1 MAKYQT
7 GQIRNVALI
16 GHGGDGKTSL
26 TEAMLFLSKAI
37 DRLGK
42 SSDGT
47 TVSDFDPEERKRTI
61 SISTSLAYVEWNDI
75 KINLLD
81 APGFFDFVGEVNQTL
96 RVADSAIIVI
106 SGKSGCKAGTE
117 LAWDAATGDRVV
129 PKAFFINKMEDENSN
144 FDKAFASLQNQFGTS
159 VCPVFVPIHE
169 HEKLIGFYSLIT
181 EKAYSTDEK
190 DGLKEIA
197 VPSSFTDKL
206 SEYSNALAEALAETS
221 DELMEKFFAGESF
234 THDETVKALHKGF
247 IDGLISPVF
256 CGSAMG
262 LMGIRSLLDG
272 ITTSFCSPS
281 DKGIETVV
289 KENGETVEVK
299 MNPDGEPAIFVF
311 KTVADPFVGK
321 MSYFKVMNGTLKKDT
336 ILQNLTTGQSEKF
349 AKISTA
355 RGSKQTDVDELCCGD
370 IGITSKLLNTN
381 TNDTLTAGEIALPY
395 SKIEFPASYLRLAIV
410 PKAKGDEDK
419 ISTGISKL
427 LDEDNTIKYE
437 NNAETK
443 QICLIGLGETQ
454 LDVMTSKLKNRFGV
468 SVDLEP
474 AKVPYRETIKK
485 KVSVEGK
492 HKKQSGG
499 HGQYGHVK
507 IEFSPG
513 EEEGLEFT
521 ETIFGGSV
529 PKNFH
534 PAVEKGLQES
544 MAKGVL
550 AGYPVIKVKANLFDG
565 SYHDV
570 DSSEMSF
577 KLAAN
582 LAFKEG
588 MKQGNPTLLE
598 PIGTL
603 RVNIP
608 DAMMGDIIGDINKRR
623 GRILGTDQSAK
634 KGYTVV
640 EAEIPSSEMGTY
652 SVQLRAITQGRGTY
666 SFDFTRYEEA
676 PAPVAQKIIA
686 ESKNTA
692 DSE

>member
-7 GQIRNVALI
+7 GQIRNIALI

-26 TEAMLFLSKAI
+26 AEAMLFLSKGT

-42 SSDGT
+42 PSEGN
-47 TVSDFDPEERKRTI
+47 TVCDFDPEEKKRTI
-61 SISTSLAYVEWNDI
+61 SISAALATVEWNNV

-81 APGFFDFVGEVNQTL
+81 TPGFFDFVGEVNQCV
-96 RVADSAIIVI
+96 RVADSAIIVV

-117 LAWDAATGDRVV
+117 LSWDAATGSRNI
-129 PKAFFINKMEDENSN
+129 PKSFFINKMDDENAN
-144 FDKAFASLQNQFGTS
+144 FDKALNSLRNTFGIS
-159 VCPVFVPIHE
+159 VCPVFVPIYDQD
-169 HEKLIGFYSLIT
+169 KLCGYFSLMT
-181 EKAYSTDEK
+181 EKAYAFDEK
-190 DGLKEIA
+190 GDRTETTIPA
-197 VPSSFTDKL
+197 SSQSKIE
-206 SEYSNALAEALAETS
+206 EYKNSLAEALAETS
-221 DELMEKFFAGESF
+221 DELMEKFFAGEAF
-234 THDETVKALHKGF
+234 TQEETVKALHKGF
-247 IDGLISPVF
+247 IDGAINPVF
-256 CGSAMG
+256 SGSAVT
-262 LMGIRSLLDG
+262 LAGIRTLLD
-272 ITTSFCSPS
+272 IIETSFSSPL
-281 DKGIETVV
+281 DKGTETLIT
-289 KENGETVEVK
+289 ENGDKQTAK
-299 MNPDGEPAIFVF
+299 LNPDGQTAIYMF

-321 MSYFKVMNGTLKKDT
+321 MSYFKVMNGTLKKDSM
-336 ILQNLTTGQSEKF
+336 LQNLTTGQSEKL
-349 AKISTA
+349 AKVSYA
-355 RGSKQTDVDELCCGD
+355 RGAKQFEVDELACGD
-370 IGITSKLLNTN
+370 IGITSKLINTN
-381 TNDTLTAGEIALPY
+381 TNDTLTAGEIKLSY
-395 SKIEFPASYLRLAIV
+395 SKIEFPKPYLRMAVV

-419 ISTGISKL
+419 ISSGINKL
-427 LDEDNTIKYE
+427 LDEDYTVKYE
-437 NNAETK
+437 NNSETK
-443 QICLIGLGETQ
+443 QICLYGLGETQ
-454 LDVMTSKLKNRFGV
+454 LDILTSKLKNRFGV
-468 SVDLEP
+468 SVDLAP

-544 MAKGVL
+544 MSKGIL

-588 MKQGNPTLLE
+588 MRLGNPILLE
-598 PIGTL
+598 PIGIL
-603 RVNIP
+603 KVSIP
-608 DAMMGDIIGDINKRR
+608 ESMMGDIIGDINKRR
-623 GRILGTDQSAK
+623 GRILGTDQSDK

-640 EAEIPSSEMGTY
+640 EAEAPTDEMGSY
-652 SVQLRAITQGRGTY
+652 SVQLRAITQGRGSY
-666 SFDFTRYEEA
+666 SFDFLRYEEA
-676 PAPVAQKIIA
+676 PAQVAQKIITEAKKAA
-686 ESKNTA
+686 ES
-692 DSE
+692 E